1 MLPFV
6 GIVSAI
12 AIPAFLVQRERARE
26 VAVQSNLDAARA
38 RAEATVLDLRSK
50 GGPAPSQDAVIRAL
64 AADPLILALRNPV
77 TPSAPAFQRGTS
89 GPLGTVMVYADQ
101 AEADGVTTWSIQ
113 FRAAVRRG
121 GQERTL
127 EGEVITLTQER
138 VVDRTGIGP
147 EAVSPVEL
155 QPPIDIQPP
164 AEAPSPK
171 N

>member
-1 MLPFV
+1 MVFDAE
-6 GIVSAI
+6 GKFIKSWG
-12 AIPAFLVQRERARE
+12 REF
-26 VAVQSNLDAARA
+26 
-38 RAEATVLDLRSK
+38 K
-50 GGPAPSQDAVIRAL
+50 GGAHGLHLSRE
-64 AADPLILALRNPV
+64 
-77 TPSAPAFQRGTS
+77 G
-89 GPLGTVMVYADQ
+89 Q
-101 AEADGVTTWSIQ
+101 AEFFYLCDTARHLVVKT
-113 FRAAVRRG
+113 
-121 GQERTL
+121 TL